1 MAENKSYRRTQG
13 GGLEETE
20 TTEQVAEWSRQN
32 ILNEIVAA
40 RKELDRWENRL
51 LELDKLEGE

>member
-1 MAENKSYRRTQG
+1 MPENKSYRRTQA

-20 TTEQVAEWSRQN
+20 STEKVREWSRQN

-40 RKELDRWENRL
+40 RTRLDLWEGRLRELDS
-51 LELDKLEGE
+51 LEGK